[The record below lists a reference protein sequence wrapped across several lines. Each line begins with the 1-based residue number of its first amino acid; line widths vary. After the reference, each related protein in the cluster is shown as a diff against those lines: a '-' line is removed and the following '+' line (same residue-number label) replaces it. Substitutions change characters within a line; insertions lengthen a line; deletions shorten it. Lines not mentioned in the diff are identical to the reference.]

1 MKESRISFENRKLYG
16 GWMKKIS
23 LVLLFLIAGMILS
36 ADPWPGTSLASVGQ
50 SILTTSI
57 NLSPN
62 GPGAGTNDRFEI
74 GFSTIPI
81 DDLADEV
88 ESISSVNLKV
98 SDDTGKA
105 ILPADN
111 SIYLYWKIQTAFNQI
126 ISLSWSDNLSSN
138 TGTLD
143 WIVYTTPYGDGVD
156 SGDSVVTSGAAVLNR
171 NPSDNTAFKFG
182 TAGCQKLTVVSE
194 PVTDAGVGIYS
205 GTLLL
210 TIKNI

>member
-1 MKESRISFENRKLYG
+1 MINGSKFIQYKKRNS
-16 GWMKKIS
+16 MKKNVFS
-23 LVLLFLIAGMILS
+23 LLAFSLSLSLFAE
-36 ADPWPGTSLASVGQ
+36 PWTGTSLANGGQ

-57 NLSPN
+57 NLSTN
-62 GPGAGTNDRFEI
+62 GPGAGANDRFEI

-88 ESISSVNLKV
+88 ESISSVNLEV

-156 SGDSVVTSGAAVLNR
+156 SGDSVVT
-171 NPSDNTAFKFG
+171 
-182 TAGCQKLTVVSE
+182 
-194 PVTDAGVGIYS
+194 
-205 GTLLL
+205 
-210 TIKNI
+210 

>member
-1 MKESRISFENRKLYG
+1 MKEARISFENRKLYG

-23 LVLLFLIAGMILS
+23 LVLLFMMMGMILS
-36 ADPWPGTSLASVGQ
+36 ADPWTGTSLASGGQ

-62 GPGAGTNDRFEI
+62 GPGAGANDRFEI

-138 TGTLD
+138 AGTLD

-156 SGDSVVTSGAAVLNR
+156 SGDSVVTSGAVVLNR